1 MDPMGN
7 LRATIRARRYAR
19 ILAKIGGK
27 PRVMENG
34 IKSLSLFVLAHM
46 DPMGN
51 LRDTIR
57 ANKYVVQNVVHNLV
71 QQ

>member
-1 MDPMGN
+1 M
-7 LRATIRARRYAR
+7 